1 MLICS
6 ALHILC
12 LLCLKMLHLCLFK
25 PEHCS
30 FQVMLFHMLF
40 MPKYAERKASR
51 MDKSLFEAHPENRDK
66 EENRRGS
73 KNERRIRNQKTTDAV
88 LLLCGNW
95 VFIIITEIYPT
106 VTRNRWNS
114 AFCAV
119 IGFTVTRDYGFF
131 GNVLHGIGKCVFSR

>member
-6 ALHILC
+6 ALHTLC

-51 MDKSLFEAHPENRDK
+51 MDKSLPEPLFLYGSMALLSYIISIPLDYVLQCLMFCYVWWLCMVIDISVQYNGGFLPDIILLTQGYYH
-66 EENRRGS
+66 RG
-73 KNERRIRNQKTTDAV
+73 
-88 LLLCGNW
+88 
-95 VFIIITEIYPT
+95 
-106 VTRNRWNS
+106 TRLNTRVW
-114 AFCAV
+114 FC
-119 IGFTVTRDYGFF
+119 
-131 GNVLHGIGKCVFSR
+131 L

>member
-6 ALHILC
+6 ALHTLC

-51 MDKSLFEAHPENRDK
+51 MDKSLIPPKRFDIFSPRL
-66 EENRRGS
+66 G
-73 KNERRIRNQKTTDAV
+73 DA
-88 LLLCGNW
+88 
-95 VFIIITEIYPT
+95 
-106 VTRNRWNS
+106 RK
-114 AFCAV
+114 
-119 IGFTVTRDYGFF
+119 D
-131 GNVLHGIGKCVFSR
+131 